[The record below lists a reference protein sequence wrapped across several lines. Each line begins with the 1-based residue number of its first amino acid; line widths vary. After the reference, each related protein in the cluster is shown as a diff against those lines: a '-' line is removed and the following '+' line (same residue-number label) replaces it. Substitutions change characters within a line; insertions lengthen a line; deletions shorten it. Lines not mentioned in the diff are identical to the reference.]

1 MLPTKSLCLNI
12 SIDRLH
18 QVPGKA
24 DHFAVWVWN
33 APYPGGHVHHD
44 CILPESLAE
53 TWMIWQDMFSPFSYS
68 QSAKIPV
75 HQRAIAPTVV
85 VSPLSNSGKSGAT
98 YSGHLMQQLGI
109 DLWKWLFDGPI
120 QNCLERS
127 QGIAIGI
134 GPTQT
139 LRLRLEVRDPDLIL
153 MPWEIMQPQVGKQA
167 ISLSQQLL
175 FSRTTSDVAPLPPL
189 RTEQTLNILLVLGEE
204 STGQN
209 SNGGSLKLE
218 QEAKLLASVL
228 EDSVLNNI
236 RAVGTFVPC
245 QVDTLIMPTAAE
257 LISTLENGMYNVL
270 FYAGH
275 GAAAPN
281 GGLLYLRPGVTM
293 NGTELAQVLTRCRVT
308 LAVFNSC
315 WGAQSARI
323 NHQAIGRS
331 SLAEVLIH
339 HGVPAVL
346 AMRDAIADQEAISFI
361 EAFARALAE
370 RKPIDQAVAIA
381 RQQLLTLYKFNQPAW
396 TLPVLYIHPE
406 FDGQLLEVIPDI
418 TELPPDSPTSVGRP
432 HLKAYLRPVGFTANI
447 CHINSGLLRIGRVP
461 KKDLVKND
469 LVIEEKWV
477 SQAHAEIIC
486 RCTSL
491 NANGAGPNYF
501 LRDFS
506 RFGTLV
512 SGPDGIRKVHYE
524 QVSLQSGMELK
535 FGSSKGQTWEFVI
548 GS

>member
-18 QVPGKA
+18 QVAGKA
-24 DHFAVWVWN
+24 EHFAVWVWN
-33 APYPGGHVHHD
+33 APYCGGHVHHD
-44 CILPESLAE
+44 CIFPESLAQ
-53 TWMIWQDMFSPFSYS
+53 TWLVWQDMFSPFSWS
-68 QSAKIPV
+68 QSAKMPA
-75 HQRAIAPTVV
+75 HQRAIAPTLVV
-85 VSPLSNSGKSGAT
+85 IPDSPSKAGAT

-120 QNCLERS
+120 QNSLERS

-134 GPTQT
+134 GPTQA

-153 MPWEIMQPQVGKQA
+153 MPWEIMQPQIGKQA

-189 RTEQTLNILLVLGEE
+189 RTDQSLSILLVLGEE

-209 SNGGSLKLE
+209 SSSSGCLKLE
-218 QEAKLLASVL
+218 QEAKLLASIL
-228 EDSVLNNI
+228 ENSVLNNTKTL
-236 RAVGTFVPC
+236 GTFVPC

-257 LISTLENGMYNVL
+257 LISTLENGIYNVL

-281 GGLLYLRPGVTM
+281 GGLLFLRPGVAI
-293 NGTELAQVLTRCRVT
+293 NGVELAQVLTRCRVT

-315 WGAQSARI
+315 WGAQSARVD
-323 NHQAIGRS
+323 HQAIPRS

-346 AMRDAIADQEAISFI
+346 AMRDAIADREAISFI

-432 HLKAYLRPVGFTANI
+432 LLNAYLRPVDFTANI
-447 CHINSGLLRIGRVP
+447 YPINSGLLRIGRAQ
-461 KKDLVKND
+461 KND

-477 SQAHAEIIC
+477 SQTHAEIIC
-486 RCTSL
+486 HCTSL
-491 NANGAGPNYF
+491 NNNSVKPNYF

-512 SGPDGIRKVHYE
+512 SGPDGIQKVHHE
-524 QVSLQSGMELK
+524 KVPLKSGMELK
-535 FGSSKGQTWEFVI
+535 FGSSKGQAWEFVI

>member
-53 TWMIWQDMFSPFSYS
+53 TWMIWQDMFSPFSCVQPS
-68 QSAKIPV
+68 KIPA

-85 VSPLSNSGKSGAT
+85 VSPGNSGKSGAT

-134 GPTQT
+134 GPTQP

-228 EDSVLNNI
+228 EDSVLNHTK
-236 RAVGTFVPC
+236 AVGTFVPC
-245 QVDTLIMPTAAE
+245 QVDTLIVPTAAE

-293 NGTELAQVLTRCRVT
+293 NGTELAQVLTRCKVT

-323 NHQAIGRS
+323 NYQAIGRS

-361 EAFARALAE
+361 EALARALAE

-432 HLKAYLRPVGFTANI
+432 HLKAYLRPVGFTANVYN
-447 CHINSGLLRIGRVP
+447 INSGLLRIGRAQ
-461 KKDLVKND
+461 KND
-469 LVIEEKWV
+469 LVILEKWV
-477 SQAHAEIIC
+477 SQTHAEIIC

-491 NANGAGPNYF
+491 NANGGGVNYF

-512 SGPDGIRKVHYE
+512 SGPDGVHKVHHE

-535 FGSSKGQTWEFVI
+535 FGSSKGQSWEFVI
-548 GS
+548 GN

>member
-1 MLPTKSLCLNI
+1 MLPIKSLCLNI

-24 DHFAVWVWN
+24 EHFAVWVWN
-33 APYPGGHVHHD
+33 APYPGGHAHHD
-44 CILPESLAE
+44 CILPESLAQ
-53 TWMIWQDMFSPFSYS
+53 TWLVWQDMFSPFSWS
-68 QSAKIPV
+68 QSPKMPA
-75 HQRAIAPTVV
+75 HQVAIAPTLVV
-85 VSPLSNSGKSGAT
+85 VPESPSKPGAT

-120 QNCLERS
+120 QNSLERS

-134 GPTQT
+134 GPTQA

-153 MPWEIMQPQVGKQA
+153 MPWEIMQPQIGKQA

-204 STGQN
+204 SNKQN
-209 SNGGSLKLE
+209 SSSGPLKLE
-218 QEAKLLASVL
+218 QEARLLASVL
-228 EDSVLNNI
+228 ENSVLNN
-236 RAVGTFVPC
+236 ANAAGTFVPC

-257 LISTLENGMYNVL
+257 LISALENGMYNVL

-281 GGLLYLRPGVTM
+281 GGLLFLRPGVTM

-323 NHQAIGRS
+323 NNQAIGRS

-346 AMRDAIADQEAISFI
+346 AMRDAIADREAMSFI

-370 RKPIDQAVAIA
+370 RKSIEQAVAIA

-432 HLKAYLRPVGFTANI
+432 HLNAYLRPVGFAASMY
-447 CHINSGLLRIGRVP
+447 HINSGLLRIGRAQ
-461 KKDLVKND
+461 KND

-477 SQAHAEIIC
+477 SQTHAEIIC

-491 NANGAGPNYF
+491 NAHPNAVEPNYF

-512 SGPDGIRKVHYE
+512 SGPDGLQKVHHE
-524 QVSLQSGMELK
+524 QVTLKSGMELK

>member
-1 MLPTKSLCLNI
+1 MLPTKTLCLNI

-24 DHFAVWVWN
+24 EHFAVWVWN
-33 APYPGGHVHHD
+33 APYPVGHIHHD
-44 CILPESLAE
+44 CFLPESLGQ
-53 TWMIWQDMFSPFSYS
+53 TWLVWQDMFSPFSWSESPRMPAS
-68 QSAKIPV
+68 QV
-75 HQRAIAPTVV
+75 AIAPTLVV
-85 VSPLSNSGKSGAT
+85 VSGNSSKQGAT

-109 DLWKWLFDGPI
+109 DLWKWLFDGQI

-127 QGIAIGI
+127 QGIAIG
-134 GPTQT
+134 QNQA
-139 LRLRLEVRDPDLIL
+139 LRLRLEVCDPDLIL
-153 MPWEIMQPQVGKQA
+153 MPWEIMQPQIGKQA

-175 FSRTTSDVAPLPPL
+175 FSRTTSDVAPLPQQ
-189 RTEQTLNILLVLGEE
+189 RTDQALNILLVLGEGA
-204 STGQN
+204 SNQN
-209 SNGGSLKLE
+209 SSNGSLKLE
-218 QEAKLLASVL
+218 QEAKLLASIL
-228 EDSVLNNI
+228 ENSALTNGNGM
-236 RAVGTFVPC
+236 GTLVPC
-245 QVDTLIMPTAAE
+245 QVDTLMMPTPAE
-257 LISTLENGMYNVL
+257 LISYLENGTYNVL

-275 GAAAPN
+275 GAPAPD
-281 GGLLYLRPGVTM
+281 GGLLFLRPGVTM

-323 NHQAIGRS
+323 NNQAIPRS

-370 RKPIDQAVAIA
+370 RKTIDQAVAIA

-406 FDGQLLEVIPDI
+406 FDGQLLEPIPDI

-432 HLKAYLRPVGFTANI
+432 RLNAYLRPVGFTANI
-447 CHINSGLLRIGRVP
+447 YPINSGLLRIGRGQ
-461 KKDLVKND
+461 KND

-477 SQAHAEIIC
+477 SQTHAEIIC

-491 NANGAGPNYF
+491 DANAAGPSYF
-501 LRDFS
+501 LRDGS

-512 SGPDGIRKVHYE
+512 SGPDGVQKIHQE
-524 QVSLQSGMELK
+524 QVTLKSGMELK
-535 FGSSKGQTWEFVI
+535 FGSSKGQAWEFVI
-548 GS
+548 GP

>member
-24 DHFAVWVWN
+24 EHFAVWVWN

-44 CILPESLAE
+44 CILPESLAQ
-53 TWMIWQDMFSPFSYS
+53 TWLVWQDMFSPFSWS
-68 QSAKIPV
+68 QSSRMPA
-75 HQRAIAPTVV
+75 HQLAIAPTVV
-85 VSPLSNSGKSGAT
+85 VLPESASKPGAT

-120 QNCLERS
+120 QNSLERS

-134 GPTQT
+134 GPTQA
-139 LRLRLEVRDPDLIL
+139 LRLRLEVRDPDLII
-153 MPWEIMQPQVGKQA
+153 MPWEIMQPQIGKQA

-189 RTEQTLNILLVLGEE
+189 KTEQTLNILLVLGEE
-204 STGQN
+204 SAKQN
-209 SNGGSLKLE
+209 SSNGVLKLE

-228 EDSVLNNI
+228 ENSVLNHVN
-236 RAVGTFVPC
+236 AVGTFVPC
-245 QVDTLIMPTAAE
+245 QVDTLIMPTPAE
-257 LISTLENGMYNVL
+257 LIYALENGNYNVL

-275 GAAAPN
+275 GAPAPN
-281 GGLLYLRPGVTM
+281 GGLLFLRPGVTM

-323 NHQAIGRS
+323 DNRAIGRS

-432 HLKAYLRPVGFTANI
+432 RLNAYLRPVGFAANMY
-447 CHINSGLLRIGRVP
+447 HINSGLLRIGRAQ
-461 KKDLVKND
+461 KND

-477 SQAHAEIIC
+477 SQTHAEIIC

-491 NANGAGPNYF
+491 NPHPHANEPNYF

-512 SGPDGIRKVHYE
+512 SGPDGVQKVHHE
-524 QVSLQSGMELK
+524 QVTLKSGMELK

>member
-24 DHFAVWVWN
+24 EHFAVWVWN

-44 CILPESLAE
+44 CILPESLAQ
-53 TWMIWQDMFSPFSYS
+53 TWLVWQDMFSPFSWS
-68 QSAKIPV
+68 QSSRMPA
-75 HQRAIAPTVV
+75 HQVAIAPTVV
-85 VSPLSNSGKSGAT
+85 VLPDNPSKLGAT

-120 QNCLERS
+120 QSCLERS

-134 GPTQT
+134 GPTQA

-153 MPWEIMQPQVGKQA
+153 MPWEIMQPQIGKQA

-189 RTEQTLNILLVLGEE
+189 RTDQTLNILLVLGEE
-204 STGQN
+204 STGQS
-209 SNGGSLKLE
+209 SNGDCLKLE
-218 QEAKLLASVL
+218 QEAKLLVSVL
-228 EDSVLNNI
+228 ENSVLNNVN
-236 RAVGTFVPC
+236 AVGTFVPC

-257 LISTLENGMYNVL
+257 LTSTLENGIYNVL

-275 GAAAPN
+275 GAPAPN
-281 GGLLYLRPGVTM
+281 GGLLFLRPGVTM

-323 NHQAIGRS
+323 EHQAIPRS

-346 AMRDAIADQEAISFI
+346 AMRDAIADQEAMSFI

-370 RKPIDQAVAIA
+370 RKSIDQAVAIA
-381 RQQLLTLYKFNQPAW
+381 RQQLLTLYKFNQPGW

-432 HLKAYLRPVGFTANI
+432 HLNAYLRPVGFMANMY
-447 CHINSGLLRIGRVP
+447 HINSGLLRIGR
-461 KKDLVKND
+461 DQKND
-469 LVIEEKWV
+469 LVILEKWV
-477 SQAHAEIIC
+477 SQTHAEIIC

-512 SGPDGIRKVHYE
+512 SGPDGIRKVHHE

-535 FGSSKGQTWEFVI
+535 FGSSKGQAWEFVI

>member
-1 MLPTKSLCLNI
+1 MFPTKSLCLNI

-18 QVPGKA
+18 QLPGKA
-24 DHFAVWVWN
+24 EHFAVWVWN
-33 APYPGGHVHHD
+33 APYAGGHVHHD
-44 CILPESLAE
+44 CILPETLAQ
-53 TWMIWQDMFSPFSYS
+53 TWLVWQDMFSPLSWS
-68 QSAKIPV
+68 ESARMSV
-75 HQRAIAPTVV
+75 NQGAIAPTLV
-85 VSPLSNSGKSGAT
+85 VSGNFGKQGLS

-109 DLWKWLFDGPI
+109 DLWKWLFAGQI

-127 QGIAIGI
+127 QGIAIG
-134 GPTQT
+134 QNQA

-153 MPWEIMQPQVGKQA
+153 MPWEIMQPQIGKPA

-175 FSRTTSDVAPLPPL
+175 FSRTSSDVAALPPQ
-189 RTEQTLNILLVLGEE
+189 RTDQALNILLVLGEE

-209 SNGGSLKLE
+209 SSSSSLKLE
-218 QEAKLLASVL
+218 QEAKLLVSIL
-228 EDSVLNNI
+228 ENSALNNGN
-236 RAVGTFVPC
+236 AVGTLVPC
-245 QVDTLIMPTAAE
+245 QVDTLIMPTPSE
-257 LISTLENGMYNVL
+257 LSYCLENGKYNVL

-275 GAAAPN
+275 GVTAPD
-281 GGLLYLRPGVTM
+281 GGLLFLRPGVTM
-293 NGTELAQVLTRCRVT
+293 NGTELAQVLTRNQVK

-323 NHQAIGRS
+323 NHQSIGRS

-361 EAFARALAE
+361 EAFARALAA
-370 RKPIDQAVAIA
+370 RNTIDQAVAIA

-406 FDGQLLEVIPDI
+406 FDGQLLEAIPDI

-432 HLKAYLRPVGFTANI
+432 HLNAYLRPVGFTAKI
-447 CHINSGLLRIGRVP
+447 YHINSSLLRIGRAQ
-461 KKDLVKND
+461 KND

-477 SQAHAEIIC
+477 SQTHAEIIC

-491 NANGAGPNYF
+491 NAGVATPNYF

-512 SGPDGIRKVHYE
+512 SGPDGQQKVHHE
-524 QVSLQSGMELK
+524 QVPLKSGMELK
-535 FGSSKGQTWEFVI
+535 FGSSKGQSWEFVI

>member
-1 MLPTKSLCLNI
+1 
-12 SIDRLH
+12 
-18 QVPGKA
+18 
-24 DHFAVWVWN
+24 N

-44 CILPESLAE
+44 CILPESLAQ
-53 TWMIWQDMFSPFSYS
+53 TWLVWQDMFSPFSWS
-68 QSAKIPV
+68 QSSKMPA
-75 HQRAIAPTVV
+75 HQVAIAPTLVV
-85 VSPLSNSGKSGAT
+85 LPDSPSKAGAT

-120 QNCLERS
+120 QSCLERS

-153 MPWEIMQPQVGKQA
+153 MPWEIMQPQIGKQA

-189 RTEQTLNILLVLGEE
+189 RTDQNLNILLVLGEE
-204 STGQN
+204 SSAEN
-209 SNGGSLKLE
+209 SSSGSLKLE
-218 QEAKLLASVL
+218 EEAKLLASIL
-228 EDSVLNNI
+228 ENSVLNNPN
-236 RAVGTFVPC
+236 AVGTFVPC

-257 LISTLENGMYNVL
+257 LISTLENGIYNVL
-270 FYAGH
+270 FYSGH

-281 GGLLYLRPGVTM
+281 GGLLFLRPGVTM
-293 NGTELAQVLTRCRVT
+293 NGVELAQVLTRCRVT

-346 AMRDAIADQEAISFI
+346 AMRDAIADQEAMSFI

-432 HLKAYLRPVGFTANI
+432 QLNAYLRPVGFSANI
-447 CHINSGLLRIGRVP
+447 YHINSGLLRIGRAQ
-461 KKDLVKND
+461 KND
-469 LVIEEKWV
+469 LVIVEKWV
-477 SQAHAEIIC
+477 SQTHAEILC

-491 NANGAGPNYF
+491 NANGAEANYF

-506 RFGTLV
+506 RFGTLI
-512 SGPDGIRKVHYE
+512 SGSDGVQKVHHE
-524 QVSLQSGMELK
+524 QVSLKSGMELK